1 MALVCKLLAVLPQG
15 RSLKALGGHPTRL
28 HNEGHN
34 GGRCGQ
40 VVRSVSFALPR
51 RSHRCQAKDE
61 APPDSPG
68 LRYVAKLNQ
77 RGSGDADINLS

>member
-1 MALVCKLLAVLPQG
+1 MALVCKLLAVLPHG

-40 VVRSVSFALPR
+40 VVRSLLCSCAAGGGLNLM
-51 RSHRCQAKDE
+51 
-61 APPDSPG
+61 PG
-68 LRYVAKLNQ
+68 TMLF
-77 RGSGDADINLS
+77 I

>member
-1 MALVCKLLAVLPQG
+1 MVLVCKLLAVLPQG

-40 VVRSVSFALPR
+40 VVRSIVLAEIHWR
-51 RSHRCQAKDE
+51 TE
-61 APPDSPG
+61 
-68 LRYVAKLNQ
+68 
-77 RGSGDADINLS
+77 

>member
-40 VVRSVSFALPR
+40 VVRSNFLLSWLPGAYR
-51 RSHRCQAKDE
+51 AKVD
-61 APPDSPG
+61 AMG
-68 LRYVAKLNQ
+68 LSKHCL
-77 RGSGDADINLS
+77 AD